1 MCQRRHRNHPRR
13 PRSQQLRQQQPR
25 KREMPQM
32 IRPELPL
39 KPIDRN
45 FALRQRHHTSVIDQ
59 QIERNSAP
67 RKCSRKAAYRRQRS
81 HIHFH
86 QLSSRPRCFTLQT
99 LQRSLSLRRIPACQ
113 KHVRPI
119 PRQLQRRL
127 VANPAVRAS
136 HQCRLARLRGDL
148 LDRPLRCRHCVCL
161 QLLGTKPLC
170 PMLLVVRPTIL
181 VN

>member
-1 MCQRRHRNHPRR
+1 
-13 PRSQQLRQQQPR
+13 
-25 KREMPQM
+25 MPQM

-86 QLSSRPRCFTLQT
+86 QLSSCPQCFTLQT

-113 KHVRPI
+113 KHLRPM

-136 HQCRLARLRGDL
+136 HQCRASAMKPTQMQSGFASQVSDVVDMEASAHDALRSVAWLNEVPRRVLDALSAEAMLHRLPAG
-148 LDRPLRCRHCVCL
+148 
-161 QLLGTKPLC
+161 
-170 PMLLVVRPTIL
+170 
-181 VN
+181 